1 MTEYAL
7 IMAAIAVVV
16 YATYVTMGTDI
27 STLVGK
33 VNTDL
38 TAPQALGAIVREKMA
53 AARPCRLRRHL
64 AVTGRCGSIVWLV
77 WDRRLRIKAY
87 FAGSSGRRD

>member
-1 MTEYAL
+1 MRPIALSDKNVGNSMKVVNVKCLTESYVRLCELRRRISKGQTMTEYAL

-38 TAPQALGAIVREKMA
+38 TA
-53 AARPCRLRRHL
+53 
-64 AVTGRCGSIVWLV
+64 S
-77 WDRRLRIKAY
+77 
-87 FAGSSGRRD
+87 